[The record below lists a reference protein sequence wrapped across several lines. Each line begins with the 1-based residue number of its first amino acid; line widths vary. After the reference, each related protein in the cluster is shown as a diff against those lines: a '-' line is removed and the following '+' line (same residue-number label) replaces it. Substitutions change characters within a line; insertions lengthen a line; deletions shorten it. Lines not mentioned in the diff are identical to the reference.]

1 MRKIAL
7 ILLCLLILTGCA
19 SNPVSSE
26 PSETTAPETT
36 APETTAAPETTEPEE
51 TAPEETEPSVIY
63 AGQIADGTYEISV
76 ESSSSM
82 FRVVHCVLTVE
93 NGSMTA
99 AMTMSGQ
106 GYGFVYLGTA
116 EAALEDTEDS
126 YIPFTLNEDGEKVFT
141 IPVEAL
147 NMELD
152 CAAWSIKK
160 ETWYDRVL
168 VFSSEL
174 LPEGTVTLG

>member
-1 MRKIAL
+1 MRKMAV
-7 ILLCLLILTGCA
+7 ILLCLLILTGCT
-19 SNPVSSE
+19 SNLAPSE
-26 PSETTAPETT
+26 PAETTAPETT
-36 APETTAAPETTEPEE
+36 EAPKTTGPEE
-51 TAPEETEPSVIY
+51 TAPEETEPPVIY
-63 AGQIADGTYEISV
+63 AGQIADGAYEISV

-82 FRVVHCVLTVE
+82 FRVVRCVLTVE

-106 GYGFVYLGTA
+106 GYGLVYLGTA

-126 YIPFTLNEDGEKVFT
+126 YIPFVLNEDGEKVFT

-168 VFSSEL
+168 VFSSDL
-174 LPEGTVTLG
+174 LPDGVITLG

>member
-1 MRKIAL
+1 MRKMAV

-19 SNPVSSE
+19 SNPAPSE

-36 APETTAAPETTEPEE
+36 EAPETTGPEE
-51 TAPEETEPSVIY
+51 TAPEETEPPVIY
-63 AGQIADGTYEISV
+63 AGQIADGAYEISV

-106 GYGFVYLGTA
+106 GYGLVYLGTA
-116 EAALEDTEDS
+116 
-126 YIPFTLNEDGEKVFT
+126 
-141 IPVEAL
+141 
-147 NMELD
+147 
-152 CAAWSIKK
+152 
-160 ETWYDRVL
+160 
-168 VFSSEL
+168 
-174 LPEGTVTLG
+174 